1 MRPTLVL
8 AASLVVSGC
17 WSTYTRQELVATPAP
32 LQRGFFM
39 IATPRDGEYGTYKY
53 PGSGRDTAWAVHSA
67 LLSYAERILIDENC
81 ATFECMKQTQ
91 DPGVTYD
98 IVPEVLHWEDRNTGW
113 STVPDRIS
121 IRISVHDP
129 ATAKVLASAV
139 VNGTSTR
146 TEGTPDPSDLLDEP
160 IRRYF
165 KTLFPA
171 PTSAPE

>member
-1 MRPTLVL
+1 
-8 AASLVVSGC
+8 
-17 WSTYTRQELVATPAP
+17 
-32 LQRGFFM
+32 
-39 IATPRDGEYGTYKY
+39 
-53 PGSGRDTAWAVHSA
+53 
-67 LLSYAERILIDENC
+67 
-81 ATFECMKQTQ
+81 MKQTQ

-146 TEGTPDPSDLLDEP
+146 TEGTPNPSDLLDEP